1 MFNRIFR
8 IMFAVIGAILGISL
22 IKLLLSVVSFT
33 IDSSIFLIAIN
44 VLVALIFALLFYFL
58 SGLIF
63 KRLESSFIYIEEYLE
78 NMPPLSVAVGIAGV
92 IVGLILAFLVTRPLT
107 SLSLPIV
114 GNSIF
119 VLLSIIIYIGFG
131 LLSWRIASKYP
142 EKYPQIFNLFKEEKK
157 KKDNPKEERNEDI
170 TSLESK
176 PSTTKI
182 IDTSVLIDGRI
193 LDIIKISF
201 LEGKLIIPE
210 FVLEELQHIADSP
223 DDLKRER
230 GRRGLDVVGK
240 IQEDEDVDL
249 EISSVDYKDIKEVDS
264 KLLKYAKDINAKI
277 FTNDYNLNKVADLQ
291 GITVLNINDLANA
304 LKTKVL
310 PGESLEIEVI
320 KEGKSRN
327 QGVGYLED
335 GTMVVIED
343 GKNLIGQTI
352 NSTVTSVLQ
361 TSAGKMIFVR
371 AKG

>member
-22 IKLLLSVVSFT
+22 IKLILSIVEIT
-33 IDSSIFLIAIN
+33 IDSSIFLIIIN
-44 VLVALIFALLFYFL
+44 VLVALVFALIFYLL
-58 SGLIF
+58 SGFIF
-63 KRLESSFIYIEEYLE
+63 TKMEDNFKSLEDHLDQ
-78 NMPPLSVAVGIAGV
+78 MPPINAAFGIGGL
-92 IVGLILAFLVTRPLT
+92 IVGLLLAFLATRPLT
-107 SLSLPIV
+107 SLTLPLV
-114 GNSIF
+114 GNTIF

-131 LLSWRIASKYP
+131 LLGWRIASKYP
-142 EKYPQIFNLFKEEKK
+142 DKYPQVFQRIKERKLTKTKSTNQNEKN
-157 KKDNPKEERNEDI
+157 KDSIIKV
-170 TSLESK
+170 
-176 PSTTKI
+176 

-193 LDIIKISF
+193 LDIIRINF
-201 LEGKLIIPE
+201 LEGKLVIPE

-230 GRRGLDVVGK
+230 GRRGLDVVK
-240 IQEDEDVDL
+240 EIKKDKDINL
-249 EISSVDYKDIKEVDS
+249 EISSVDYPDISEVDS
-264 KLLKYAKDINAKI
+264 KLLKYAQDTGAKI
-277 FTNDYNLNKVADLQ
+277 FTNDYNLNKVADVQ

-310 PGESLEIEVI
+310 PGESMEIEVI

-343 GKNLIGQTI
+343 GKDLIGKKI

-361 TSAGKMIFVR
+361 TSAGKMIFVK
-371 AKG
+371 AKQ